1 MLATGC
7 WIMQSSARDFCGL
20 VPDISSIMSYS
31 PLTPLDGR
39 IAVVTGGA
47 RGIGFET
54 VTALKE
60 NGATVVIVDINNE
73 AGTKAAQELDV
84 DFFQVDLTQSNQV
97 TRLATDVRSKHGRID
112 IAFNNAGMGVNV
124 PSEQC
129 TDQDWHRV
137 IDINLNAVFYCC
149 REFGKVML
157 EQEKGSII
165 NTASMSGI
173 ISNTPQPQAAYNVS
187 KAGVIM
193 LTKSLAGEWA
203 KSGVRVNSISPGYI
217 GTEMTKLGMSNADWH
232 RDWLHFTPMGRLGEP
247 REVASVVVFLAS
259 DASSY
264 FTGSNLVVDGG
275 YTCW

>member
-1 MLATGC
+1 
-7 WIMQSSARDFCGL
+7 
-20 VPDISSIMSYS
+20 MSYS
-31 PLTPLDGR
+31 PLTPLNGR

-47 RGIGFET
+47 RGIGLES
-54 VTALKE
+54 VKALKE
-60 NGATVVIVDINNE
+60 NGATVVIVDINND

-84 DFFQVDLTQSNQV
+84 DFFQVDLTQANQV
-97 TRLATDVRSKHGRID
+97 TRLAADVRSKHGRID
-112 IAFNNAGMGVNV
+112 IAFNNAGIDVNV
-124 PSEQC
+124 PSEEC
-129 TDQDWHRV
+129 TDEDWHKI
-137 IDINLNAVFYCC
+137 IDINLSAVFYCC

-157 EQEKGSII
+157 EQGKGSII

-203 KSGVRVNSISPGYI
+203 KRGVRVNSISPGYI
-217 GTEMTKLGMSNADWH
+217 GTEMTKRGMSNADWY
-232 RDWLHFTPMGRLGEP
+232 RDWLQFTPMGRVGEP